1 LIFWF
6 FLSRKKNKQKI
17 VMNLLDD
24 FSERAKKY
32 LAEKDNQPVYPHASA
47 IKALQHLNSPLQNE
61 SIDAATVLSLLD
73 EYGSPATVKTTGGR
87 YFGFVTGS
95 SLQAAMSAKLLATVW
110 DQNGALSIMSP
121 VASLLEEISSN
132 WLVSLLC
139 LPEDTVTAFVTG
151 ATMANFTGLAAARHA
166 LLKKQEWDVQSQG
179 LFHAPEITV
188 IAGDELHVSLLKA
201 LSMLGFGR
209 DRIIRVPVD
218 AQGRLIAE
226 KIPAIKGPTVVCV
239 QSGNVNSGAFDPLEE
254 IYDRVKSE
262 NTWIHV
268 DGAFGLWAAASPEK
282 KHLMKGIELADSW
295 ATDAHKWLN
304 VPYDSGF
311 AFVKHKQ
318 ILFEAMSAT
327 AAYLPEISM
336 REPFQ
341 YVPEMSRQARG
352 IAVWAALKSLGK
364 RGLAELIEKNCRQ
377 AKRFAEGLQQAGF
390 LILNEVELNQ
400 VLVNF
405 GDAETKNNIIK
416 KIQEDGTCWCGGT
429 TWQGKPA
436 MRISV
441 SSYATTDDD
450 VERSLEV
457 MIRLAKQ

>member
-1 LIFWF
+1 
-6 FLSRKKNKQKI
+6 
-17 VMNLLDD
+17 MHLLDN
-24 FSERAKKY
+24 FSARAKKY
-32 LAEKDNQPVYPHASA
+32 LAEKDEQPVYPHASA
-47 IKALQHLNSPLQNE
+47 IKALQHLNFPLQEE
-61 SIDAATVLSLLD
+61 SIDAATVLALLD

-166 LLKKQEWDVQSQG
+166 LLKKQGWDVQSQG
-179 LFHAPEITV
+179 LFHAPEITI

-218 AQGRLIAE
+218 AQGRLMAE
-226 KIPAIKGPTVVCV
+226 KIPAVKGPTIVCA
-239 QSGNVNSGAFDPLEE
+239 QSGNVNSGGFDPLEE
-254 IYDRVKSE
+254 IYDRAKNE

-268 DGAFGLWAAASPEK
+268 DGAFGLWAAASPKK
-282 KHLMKGIELADSW
+282 KHLMRGIELADSW

-364 RGLAELIEKNCRQ
+364 NGLAELIEKNCRQ
-377 AKRFAEGLQQAGF
+377 AKRFAEGLQQAG
-390 LILNEVELNQ
+390 
-400 VLVNF
+400 
-405 GDAETKNNIIK
+405 
-416 KIQEDGTCWCGGT
+416 
-429 TWQGKPA
+429 
-436 MRISV
+436 
-441 SSYATTDDD
+441 
-450 VERSLEV
+450 
-457 MIRLAKQ
+457 

>member
-1 LIFWF
+1 MTTPKWND
-6 FLSRKKNKQKI
+6 FLVLFYQEKRTNKKNC
-17 VMNLLDD
+17 MHLLDN
-24 FSERAKKY
+24 FSARAKKY
-32 LAEKDNQPVYPHASA
+32 LAEKEKQPVYPHASA
-47 IKALQHLNSPLQNE
+47 IKALQHLNFPLQEE
-61 SIDAATVLSLLD
+61 SIDAATVLALLD
-73 EYGSPATVKTTGGR
+73 EYGSPPTGKNNGGR
-87 YFGFVTGS
+87 YFCFLTGS
-95 SLQAAMSAKLLATVW
+95 SLQAAMSAKLLSTVW

-166 LLKKQEWDVQSQG
+166 LLKKQGWDVQSQG
-179 LFHAPEITV
+179 LFHAPEITI

-218 AQGRLIAE
+218 AQGRLMAE
-226 KIPAIKGPTVVCV
+226 KIPAVKGPTIVCA
-239 QSGNVNSGAFDPLEE
+239 QSGNVNSGGFDPLEE
-254 IYDRVKSE
+254 IYDRAKNE

-268 DGAFGLWAAASPEK
+268 DGAFGLWAAASPKK
-282 KHLMKGIELADSW
+282 KHLMRGIELADSW

-341 YVPEMSRQARG
+341 YVPEMSRQA
-352 IAVWAALKSLGK
+352 
-364 RGLAELIEKNCRQ
+364 
-377 AKRFAEGLQQAGF
+377 
-390 LILNEVELNQ
+390 
-400 VLVNF
+400 
-405 GDAETKNNIIK
+405 
-416 KIQEDGTCWCGGT
+416 
-429 TWQGKPA
+429 
-436 MRISV
+436 
-441 SSYATTDDD
+441 
-450 VERSLEV
+450 
-457 MIRLAKQ
+457 

>member
-1 LIFWF
+1 LVPFYQEKRTNF
-6 FLSRKKNKQKI
+6 F
-17 VMNLLDD
+17 MNLLDD
-24 FSERAKKY
+24 FASRAKKY
-32 LAEKDNQPVYPHASA
+32 FAEKDDQPVYPHPSA
-47 IKALQHLNSPLQNE
+47 IEALQHLNSPLQE
-61 SIDAATVLSLLD
+61 EPIDAATVLALLD
-73 EYGSPATVKTTGGR
+73 EYGSPSTVKTTGGR

-151 ATMANFTGLAAARHA
+151 ATMANFTGIAAARHA
-166 LLKKQEWDVQSQG
+166 LLKKQGWDVQSQG

-218 AQGRLIAE
+218 AQGRMIAE
-226 KIPAIKGPTVVCV
+226 KIPAIKGPTIVCA
-239 QSGNVNSGAFDPLEE
+239 QSGNVNSGAFDPLDK
-254 IYDRVKSE
+254 IYDRVKNE

-311 AFVKHKQ
+311 AFVKNKQ
-318 ILFEAMSAT
+318 TLFEAMSAT

-352 IAVWAALKSLGK
+352 VAVWAALKSLGK
-364 RGLAELIEKNCRQ
+364 KGLADLIEKNCRQ

-405 GDAETKNNIIK
+405 GDAETTNNIIK

-450 VERSLEV
+450 VERSLAV
-457 MIRLAKQ
+457 MIRLSKQ

>member
-1 LIFWF
+1 
-6 FLSRKKNKQKI
+6 
-17 VMNLLDD
+17 MNLLDD
-24 FSERAKKY
+24 FSARAKKY
-32 LAEKDNQPVYPHASA
+32 LSEKDDQPVYPHASA
-47 IKALQHLNSPLQNE
+47 IKALQHLNSPLQE
-61 SIDAATVLSLLD
+61 EPIAAATVLALLD

-95 SLQAAMSAKLLATVW
+95 SLHAAMSAKLLATVW

-121 VASLLEEISSN
+121 VASLLEEISSH

-139 LPEDTVTAFVTG
+139 LPENTVTAFVTG

-166 LLKKQEWDVQSQG
+166 LLKKQGWDVQSQG

-218 AQGRLIAE
+218 DQGRLIAE
-226 KIPAIKGPTVVCV
+226 KIPAIKGPTIVCA
-239 QSGNVNSGAFDPLEE
+239 QSGNVNSGAFDPLEK
-254 IYDRVKSE
+254 IYARVQNE

-282 KHLMKGIELADSW
+282 KYLMTGIELADSW

-364 RGLAELIEKNCRQ
+364 KGLAELIEKNCKQ

-405 GDAETKNNIIK
+405 GDAETTNNIIK
-416 KIQEDGTCWCGGT
+416 KIQDDGTCWCGGT

-450 VERSLEV
+450 VDRSLEV
-457 MIRLAKQ
+457 IIRLAKQ

>member
-1 LIFWF
+1 
-6 FLSRKKNKQKI
+6 
-17 VMNLLDD
+17 MNLLDD
-24 FSERAKKY
+24 FSTRAKKH
-32 LAEKDNQPVYPHASA
+32 LAEKDDQPVYPHGTV
-47 IKALQHLNSPLQNE
+47 IKALQHLNSPLQDE
-61 SIDAATVLSLLD
+61 SIDAATVFIIASMNT
-73 EYGSPATVKTTGGR
+73 PFTGNGKNYR
-87 YFGFVTGS
+87 RKIFWFCYVGS
-95 SLQAAMSAKLLATVW
+95 SLQAAMAAKLLSTVW

-166 LLKKQEWDVQSQG
+166 LLIKQGWDVQSQG

-188 IAGDELHVSLLKA
+188 IAGDELHVSLMKA
-201 LSMLGFGR
+201 LSMLGLGR

-218 AQGRLIAE
+218 GQGRMIAE
-226 KIPAIKGPTVVCV
+226 KIPALKGPTIVCA

-254 IYDRVKSE
+254 ICDRVKSE

-352 IAVWAALKSLGK
+352 IAVWAASQVS
-364 RGLAELIEKNCRQ
+364 RQ
-377 AKRFAEGLQQAGF
+377 
-390 LILNEVELNQ
+390 
-400 VLVNF
+400 
-405 GDAETKNNIIK
+405 TK
-416 KIQEDGTCWCGGT
+416 DW
-429 TWQGKPA
+429 
-436 MRISV
+436 
-441 SSYATTDDD
+441 
-450 VERSLEV
+450 RS
-457 MIRLAKQ
+457 

>member
-1 LIFWF
+1 
-6 FLSRKKNKQKI
+6 
-17 VMNLLDD
+17 MNLLDD
-24 FSERAKKY
+24 FASRAKKY
-32 LAEKDNQPVYPHASA
+32 LAEKDDQPVYPHASA
-47 IKALQHLNSPLQNE
+47 IEALQHLNSPLQE
-61 SIDAATVLSLLD
+61 GSIDASTVLALLD

-166 LLKKQEWDVQSQG
+166 LLKKQGWDVQSQG

-218 AQGRLIAE
+218 AQGRMIAE
-226 KIPAIKGPTVVCV
+226 KIPAINGPTIVCA

-254 IYDRVKSE
+254 IYDRVKNE

-311 AFVKHKQ
+311 AFVKNKQ

-336 REPFQ
+336 RESFQ

-364 RGLAELIEKNCRQ
+364 KGLAELIEKNCRQ

-405 GDAETKNNIIK
+405 GDAETTNNIIK

-429 TWQGKPA
+429 TWHGKAA

-450 VERSLEV
+450 VERSLAV
-457 MIRLAKQ
+457 MIKLAKQ